1 MGFWSGFAQGWEAE
15 SERIERRKLFFDEQ
29 KERRMGTLAEIMAR
43 RQASGGGGGGS
54 GGGTTGVS
62 DVGSVDHNT
71 DVLLNYNVDPDTIA
85 SVTAKGP
92 KALQVM
98 VDTISETAKN
108 PAALTPTTFQSI
120 ADSIVSTVNSGE
132 TVDPKSLAA
141 EYLGEDFAGSLTEED
156 VKYLDLLAGPTDTN
170 EVSSTYVPAEPY
182 DVNKANQIIS
192 TANETLRGAV
202 AQELAVVEDQISQL
216 PTDAA
221 ESQTL
226 SDRARDLNTALLELK
241 EGNPVGA
248 IQAFGQDKAYNII
261 APYLEQDPELA
272 NAPAGLLGVWGNVVP
287 RSFGSYEEAQAAI
300 DRNELQ
306 EGQMVRINGKVERVT
321 FGD

>member
-29 KERRMGTLAEIMAR
+29 KERRIGTLAEIMNR

-92 KALQVM
+92 KALQLM

-108 PAALTPTTFQSI
+108 PAALTPATFQSI
-120 ADSIVSTVNSGE
+120 ADGIVSTVDSGE

-141 EYLGEDFAGSLTEED
+141 EYLGDDFASSLTEED
-156 VKYLDLLAGPTDTN
+156 VKYLELLSGPTDTN

-182 DVNKANQIIS
+182 DVTKANQIIGA
-192 TANETLRGAV
+192 ANETLRGAV

-216 PTDAA
+216 PTDATN
-221 ESQTL
+221 SQEL

-287 RSFGSYEEAQAAI
+287 PSFNSPEEVQAAI
-300 DRNELQ
+300 DRGELQ
-306 EGQMVRINGKVERVT
+306 EGQKVRINGRVIPVT

>member
-15 SERIERRKLFFDEQ
+15 SERIERRKIFLDEQ
-29 KERRMGTLAEIMAR
+29 KERRMGTLAEIMTR
-43 RQASGGGGGGS
+43 RAAAGLGGGGS

-71 DVLLNYNVDPDTIA
+71 SVLSNYNVDPDLIA
-85 SVTAKGP
+85 SIAAKGP
-92 KALQVM
+92 KALQLM

-120 ADSIVSTVNSGE
+120 ADGIVSTVTSGE
-132 TVDPKSLAA
+132 AYDPKAVAA
-141 EYLGEDFAGSLTEED
+141 EYIGEDFASSLTEED
-156 VKYLDLLAGPTDTN
+156 IKILELTAGGGPVN
-170 EVSSTYVPAEPY
+170 EVSSTYIPAEPY
-182 DVNKANQIIS
+182 DVNKANQIVGA
-192 TANETLRGAV
+192 ANETLRGAI

-216 PTDAA
+216 PTDAT
-221 ESQTL
+221 ESQSL

-272 NAPAGLLGVWGNVVP
+272 NAPAGLLGVWGNVIP

>member
-29 KERRMGTLAEIMAR
+29 KERRIGTLAEIMNR

-92 KALQVM
+92 KALQLM

-108 PAALTPTTFQSI
+108 PAALTPATFQSI
-120 ADSIVSTVNSGE
+120 ADGIVSTVDSGE

-141 EYLGEDFAGSLTEED
+141 EYLGDDFASSLTEED
-156 VKYLDLLAGPTDTN
+156 VKYLELLSGPTDTN

-182 DVNKANQIIS
+182 DVTKANQIIGA
-192 TANETLRGAV
+192 ANETLRGAV

-216 PTDAA
+216 PTDATN
-221 ESQTL
+221 SQEL

-306 EGQMVRINGKVERVT
+306 EGQKVRINGRVIPVT

>member
-29 KERRMGTLAEIMAR
+29 KERRMGTLAEIMTR

-92 KALQVM
+92 KALQLM

-108 PAALTPTTFQSI
+108 PAALTPATFQSI
-120 ADSIVSTVNSGE
+120 ADGIVSTVNSGE

-141 EYLGEDFAGSLTEED
+141 EYLGDDFASSLTEED
-156 VKYLDLLAGPTDTN
+156 VKYLDLLAGPTNTN

-182 DVNKANQIIS
+182 DVAKANQIIGA
-192 TANETLRGAV
+192 ANETLRGAV

-287 RSFGSYEEAQAAI
+287 RSFNSPEEVQAAI
-300 DRNELQ
+300 DRGELQ
-306 EGQMVRINGKVERVT
+306 EGQKVRINGRVIPVT